1 MGHSVIISGEHDVNK
16 CSHCLKFQGNEKEG
30 LMFWDAVYSALHV
43 MTHWETYLVVSLYL
57 FLMLAPTVILF
68 LILEKR
74 HALSARNF
82 KKLFLPF
89 LEAVA
94 VALSVLV
101 LFPIILGIGD
111 SVSWGF
117 PLKVMLLSPGGFL
130 GLLGTLV
137 ILAYVIDVVPKL
149 RRLQSFKML
158 VLGGAALIFVQLAL
172 HILNPIF
179 DIELRNFIPG
189 FWFTCGVIFISAVL
203 SKLGHF
209 VFIAFAR
216 VLGDRFDLREEVA
229 ELLILPMIA
238 TLGFLPVFIYGAWLA

>member
-1 MGHSVIISGEHDVNK
+1 
-16 CSHCLKFQGNEKEG
+16 
-30 LMFWDAVYSALHV
+30 MFWDSVYSALNV
-43 MTHWETYLVVSLYL
+43 MTHWETYLIVSLYL
-57 FLMLAPTVILF
+57 FLMITPTVLLF

-74 HALSARNF
+74 HALTARNF
-82 KKLFLPF
+82 KMLFLPL
-89 LEAVA
+89 LEALA
-94 VALSVLV
+94 VALSMLM
-101 LFPIILGIGD
+101 LFPIILGLGD
-111 SVSWGF
+111 SASWGF
-117 PLKVMLLSPGGFL
+117 PLKVMILSPGGFL

-158 VLGGAALIFVQLAL
+158 VLGAASLIFVQLAL

-179 DIELRNFIPG
+179 DVELRNFVPG
-189 FWFTCGVIFISAVL
+189 FWFVCGVVFISAVL

-209 VFIAFAR
+209 VFITFAR
-216 VLGDRFDLREEVA
+216 VLGDKFNLREEVA